1 MAEFTIYRNAIT
13 DEYAVSE
20 EYGCYDLERLKVFDV
35 CSGLFNNND
44 KLYLCCDDENEC
56 NRRFITRNPFT
67 TPPPGEAHN
76 PMHTYTHPHTHTHT
90 QTGTTEGGTE
100 GSSMVVQIAVPISVV
115 VLLLVVI
122 VTIVIAVIIIRCR
135 KKRME
140 QACRGDGVDN
150 KVSCDLKVAF
160 PLDEYTDPFGSG
172 FSMSHLKLGESIGTE
187 RCGQVLLGDYQGEK
201 VAVKKF

>member
-1 MAEFTIYRNAIT
+1 MAEFTIFRDAVT

-20 EYGCYDLERLKVFDV
+20 QYGCFDLEQLRVIDV
-35 CSGLFNNND
+35 CSGLFNNDN
-44 KLYLCCDDENEC
+44 KLFLCCDDENQC
-56 NRRFITRNPFT
+56 NRQFIGRNPFT
-67 TPPPGEAHN
+67 TPPPGEAHT
-76 PMHTYTHPHTHTHT
+76 PCTHTHTHT
-90 QTGTTEGGTE
+90 PTHTHAVTTESGTE

-115 VLLLVVI
+115 VLLMVVI

-140 QACRGDGVDN
+140 QAHRGDGVDN
-150 KVSCDLKVAF
+150 KVLCDLKVAF

-201 VAVKKF
+201 VVVKKF